1 MILMRKEGL
10 EPSWVTPLDPKSS
23 ASASSATFA
32 VRLDS
37 ADVIDDCQLRWPAS
51 DLQGRY
57 LSMRDNDMMTSGVPG
72 PLSGP

>member
-1 MILMRKEGL
+1 
-10 EPSWVTPLDPKSS
+10 
-23 ASASSATFA
+23 

>member
-1 MILMRKEGL
+1 MGRRTNGLMRKEGL

-32 VRLDS
+32 VTLDS
-37 ADVIDDCQLRWPAS
+37 ADVGLDCQWV
-51 DLQGRY
+51 DLDS
-57 LSMRDNDMMTSGVPG
+57 SMTTSGVPG